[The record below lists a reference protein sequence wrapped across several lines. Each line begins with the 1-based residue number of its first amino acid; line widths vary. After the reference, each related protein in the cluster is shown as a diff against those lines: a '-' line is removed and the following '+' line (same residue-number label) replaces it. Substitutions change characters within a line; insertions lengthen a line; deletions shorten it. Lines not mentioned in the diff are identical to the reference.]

1 MSAIITHQFR
11 KNHVTNALN
20 DMVLP
25 EVTLFNCTSSGT
37 GYTIYPGPLHQPPPS
52 NFKVGMLC
60 TLSAVQGTASLS
72 PNTIVTS
79 ISSNSFTVYPAPIG
93 ALSAARISF
102 TSQYYIGIGKSNG
115 YNGPFEGTDS
125 YPASPVPT
133 RYTESEVRNNL
144 IALQKI
150 SVNTFTGSSTIYGNA
165 GYVLPRY
172 TWNNG
177 NYYKAWDSTD
187 SSCFEPTTTPDNK
200 STVYPCY
207 VTHTAGT
214 QTRVYICVA
223 SGYELSPTPKTSTVE
238 PSTNA
243 TVLGTV
249 GNTLTDGYRWVYVS
263 DLGLDTAETLTALGL
278 TSSVNTI
285 SSLDSNRFFKIYRRS
300 TTTGTSSTISTP
312 MSSAGAIYSCR
323 VAYGGTGY
331 AVGNTF
337 NIIGDGTT
345 TASGTVTAVE
355 TSNGAIRSVAISAN
369 GANYRFGTVKF
380 TPGNGSKAI
389 ILPRIAPKEGFGYD
403 VGNDLPAF
411 YSGYHAK
418 FSYDSVY
425 PGTADIPS
433 NNSIRQVSLIRN
445 PVVFIS
451 ASTGSIVT
459 TRCLKYIILNTASIS
474 AIAKEGDVIEV
485 TGSGPESGANGYI
498 DFINNNTPE
507 GKTTVYYH
515 QNSGTV
521 GSNYMS
527 LNPKP
532 ITIAS
537 VGSTFGIR
545 LATGDYSN
553 LNSFTSTISSASITP
568 AATHGSDEYESGTGE
583 VIFVQNRNPIIQTPG
598 QITSLTIVT
607 QF

>member
-60 TLSAVQGTASLS
+60 TLSAGTGTASLS
-72 PNTIVTS
+72 SPTIVTS
-79 ISSNSFTVYPAPIG
+79 ISTNSFTVYPAPIG
-93 ALSAARISF
+93 TLSAARISF
-102 TSQYYIGIGKSNG
+102 TSQYYIGIGKSNP
-115 YNGPFEGTDS
+115 YNGPFEGSDS

-172 TWNNG
+172 TWSNG

-207 VTHTAGT
+207 VTHTVGT
-214 QTRVYICVA
+214 QTRVYVCVA

-249 GNTLTDGYRWVYVS
+249 GSASTDGYRWVYVS
-263 DLGLDTAETLTALGL
+263 DLGLDTQETLTKLGL

-285 SSLDSNRFFKIYRRS
+285 STLDSNRFFKIYRRS

-312 MSSAGAIYSCR
+312 MSSSGAIYSCR

-331 AVGNTF
+331 KVGDTF

-345 TASGTVTAVE
+345 TASGTVTNIE
-355 TSNGAIRSVAISAN
+355 QSNGAIRSVNISVS
-369 GANYRFGTVKF
+369 GANYQFGNVKF
-380 TPGNGSKAI
+380 TSGNGSKAI

-425 PGTADIPS
+425 PGAADVPS
-433 NNSIRQVSLIRN
+433 KNTIRQVSLIRN

-474 AIAKEGDVIEV
+474 ATEGDVIEV
-485 TGSGPESGANGYI
+485 TSGTENGANGYI
-498 DFINNNTPE
+498 DFINANIPTS
-507 GKTTVYYH
+507 KTTVYYH
-515 QNSGTV
+515 QNSSTV
-521 GSNYMS
+521 GSGSDYMP

-532 ITIAS
+532 ITAAS
-537 VGSTFGIR
+537 VGATFGIR
-545 LATGDYSN
+545 LASGNYSS
-553 LNSFTSTISSASITP
+553 LNSSTSTISSVSITP
-568 AATHGSDEYESGTGE
+568 AGTYGSDEYESGTGE

-598 QITSLTIVT
+598 QITALTIVT

>member
-1 MSAIITHQFR
+1 MSAIITHRFR
-11 KNHVTNALN
+11 KNHVSNAL
-20 DMVLP
+20 DEMISPKVMIG
-25 EVTLFNCTSSGT
+25 NCSSSGT
-37 GYTIYPGPLHQPPPS
+37 TVTPS
-52 NFKVGMLC
+52 PAVIPSTLRVGM
-60 TLSAVQGTASLS
+60 AVTTVSGAGVLAS
-72 PNTIVTS
+72 NTIITS
-79 ISSNSFTVYPAPIG
+79 ISSNNFSVYPEPTTS
-93 ALSAARISF
+93 LSGSLLSF
-102 TSQYYIGIGKSNG
+102 YSQYYIGIGKSNP
-115 YNGPFEGTDS
+115 YNGPFEGSDS

-150 SVNTFTGSSTIYGNA
+150 SVNTFTGSSTVYGNA

-172 TWNNG
+172 TWSNG

-249 GNTLTDGYRWVYVS
+249 GTASSDGYRWVYVS

-355 TSNGAIRSVAISAN
+355 TSNGAIRSVTISAN

-411 YSGYHAK
+411 YTGYHAK

-425 PGTADIPS
+425 PGSADIPA
-433 NNSIRQVSLIRN
+433 NNTIRQVSLIRN

-459 TRCLKYIILNTASIS
+459 TRCLKYIILNTTSIS
-474 AIAKEGDVIEV
+474 GVAGDVIEV
-485 TGSGPESGANGYI
+485 ASGPESGANGYI
-498 DFINNNTPE
+498 DFVNANTPA

-515 QNSGTV
+515 QNSGTI
-521 GSNYMS
+521 GSNYIPLS
-527 LNPKP
+527 PKP
-532 ITIAS
+532 ITVAS

-545 LATGDYSN
+545 LASGDYSS

-568 AATHGSDEYESGTGE
+568 VGTYGSDEYESGTGE

-598 QITSLTIVT
+598 QTTSLTIVT

>member
-11 KNHVTNALN
+11 KNHVTDALN

-60 TLSAVQGTASLS
+60 TLSAGTGTASLS
-72 PNTIVTS
+72 SPTIVTS
-79 ISSNSFTVYPAPIG
+79 ISTNSFTVYPAPIG
-93 ALSAARISF
+93 TLSAARISF
-102 TSQYYIGIGKSNG
+102 TSQYYIGIGKSNP
-115 YNGPFEGTDS
+115 YNGPFEGSDS

-172 TWNNG
+172 TWSNG

-207 VTHTAGT
+207 VTHTVGT
-214 QTRVYICVA
+214 QTRVYVCVA

-249 GNTLTDGYRWVYVS
+249 GSASTDGYRWVYVS
-263 DLGLDTAETLTALGL
+263 DLGLDTQETLTKLGL

-285 SSLDSNRFFKIYRRS
+285 STLDSNRFFKIYRRS

-312 MSSAGAIYSCR
+312 MSSSGAIYSCR

-331 AVGNTF
+331 KVGDTF

-345 TASGTVTAVE
+345 TASGTVTNIE
-355 TSNGAIRSVAISAN
+355 QSNGAIRSVNISVS
-369 GANYRFGTVKF
+369 GANYQFGNVKF
-380 TPGNGSKAI
+380 TSGNGSKAI

-425 PGTADIPS
+425 PGAADVPS
-433 NNSIRQVSLIRN
+433 KNTIRQVSLIRN

-474 AIAKEGDVIEV
+474 ATEGDVIEV
-485 TGSGPESGANGYI
+485 TSGTENGANGYI
-498 DFINNNTPE
+498 DFINANIPTS
-507 GKTTVYYH
+507 KTTVYYH
-515 QNSGTV
+515 QNSSTV
-521 GSNYMS
+521 GSGSDYMP

-532 ITIAS
+532 ITAAS
-537 VGSTFGIR
+537 VGATFGIR
-545 LATGDYSN
+545 LASGNYSS
-553 LNSFTSTISSASITP
+553 LNSSTSTISSVSITP
-568 AATHGSDEYESGTGE
+568 AGTYGSDEYESGTGE

-598 QITSLTIVT
+598 QITALTIVT